1 MDWSHSQ
8 KDIGEYYNLYLKLMD
23 FWKKKIPEF
32 IYEAKYEEIVS
43 NPEEEIKKLINF
55 CNLEWDPDCLNF
67 HKKKKTPIQTV
78 SVSQARKPIYNSSVN
93 SNSDY
98 SKYLQDMYNI
108 LDTQ

>member
-1 MDWSHSQ
+1 M
-8 KDIGEYYNLYLKLMD
+8 ITLVVG
-23 FWKKKIPEF
+23 I
-32 IYEAKYEEIVS
+32 IEAKAGFSTGE
-43 NPEEEIKKLINF
+43 KLLKF
-55 CNLEWDPDCLNF
+55 CNLEWDNNCLNF
-67 HKKKKTPIQTV
+67 YKNKKTPIQTV